1 MTDREFL
8 VWIHQRLINIHG
20 EDPLVDYMGKLRSII
35 AKTPGN
41 KTTPNDGAGGN
52 NIEDLMRRLEKAPEG
67 NDLTADVLAKLVE
80 RIDRDPEFP
89 PEERIAARPPWETTM
104 ASGPFFMR

>member
-8 VWIHQRLINIHG
+8 VWIHQRLANVHG
-20 EDPLVDYMGKLRSII
+20 EDPLLDYMGKLRAII

-52 NIEDLMRRLEKAPEG
+52 SIEDLMRRLEKAPEE
-67 NDLTADVLAKLVE
+67 NDITAA
-80 RIDRDPEFP
+80 F
-89 PEERIAARPPWETTM
+89 EERIAARNWPYHM
-104 ASGPFFMR
+104 K

>member
-8 VWIHQRLINIHG
+8 IWIHQRLINIHG
-20 EDPLVDYMGKLRSII
+20 EDPLVDYMGKLRCII

-67 NDLTADVLAKLVE
+67 NDLTAA
-80 RIDRDPEFP
+80 F
-89 PEERIAARPPWETTM
+89 EERIAARNWPYHM
-104 ASGPFFMR
+104 K

>member
-8 VWIHQRLINIHG
+8 IWIHQRLINVHG
-20 EDPLVDYMGKLRSII
+20 EDPLVDYMGKLRCII

-52 NIEDLMRRLEKAPEG
+52 NIEDLTRRLEEDAPETSAMDRS
-67 NDLTADVLAKLVE
+67 DLTS
-80 RIDRDPEFP
+80 FG
-89 PEERIAARPPWETTM
+89 RPRYRGVYRPDAEAM
-104 ASGPFFMR
+104 EPVQVSGPYP